1 MPTRYT
7 VRAVD
12 RSGNPIR
19 REVVADSIAH
29 AEQLAVEDGLEV
41 RGISVAQDP
50 PAGKGARE
58 PDPADSAQAGGEQTL
73 WEGQPS
79 HWANLWVY
87 VAAILVITIP
97 WSFWSWLSLRSTR
110 ITLTSQRLRIKTG
123 VLSTHVEEL
132 ELYRVRDSSLAQTFW
147 QRLVGVGDVVL
158 DTTDVSTPRLSL
170 RHLVNPSQV
179 RETLR
184 AQVERVRRVQKVREI
199 EMS

>member
-12 RSGNPIR
+12 RSGNSIR

-29 AEQLAVEDGLEV
+29 AEQLALEDGLDV
-41 RGISVAQDP
+41 RGITVAQDP

-58 PDPADSAQAGGEQTL
+58 PDPADSAQPGGEQTL

-87 VAAILVITIP
+87 AAAIFVITIP
-97 WSFWSWLSLRSTR
+97 WSLWSWLSLRATR

-123 VLSTHVEEL
+123 VLNTHVEEL

-158 DTTDVSTPRLSL
+158 DTTDVSTPRVSL
-170 RHLVNPSQV
+170 RHLTNPTQV

-199 EMS
+199 EMT

>member
-12 RSGNPIR
+12 RAGNSIR
-19 REVVADSIAH
+19 REVVADSIAQ
-29 AEQLAVEDGLEV
+29 AEQLAVEDGLDV
-41 RGISVAQDP
+41 RGITVAQDP
-50 PAGKGARE
+50 PGKGPRE
-58 PDPADSAQAGGEQTL
+58 PDPADSSQPGGEQTL

-79 HWANLWVY
+79 HWANLWIY
-87 VAAILVITIP
+87 VAAILVVTIP
-97 WSFWSWLSLRSTR
+97 WSFWAWLSLRATR

-123 VLSTHVEEL
+123 VLNTHVEEL
-132 ELYRVRDSSLAQTFW
+132 ELYRVRDSSLAQSFW
-147 QRLVGVGDVVL
+147 QRMVGIGDVVL
-158 DTTDVSTPRLSL
+158 DTTDVSTPRVVL
-170 RHLVNPSQV
+170 RHLKRSETM